1 MQFDELNG
9 TLINN
14 AVKKNSE
21 NIENILH
28 QNVLILWLVDALKI

>member
-14 AVKKNSE
+14 AVKKKSE